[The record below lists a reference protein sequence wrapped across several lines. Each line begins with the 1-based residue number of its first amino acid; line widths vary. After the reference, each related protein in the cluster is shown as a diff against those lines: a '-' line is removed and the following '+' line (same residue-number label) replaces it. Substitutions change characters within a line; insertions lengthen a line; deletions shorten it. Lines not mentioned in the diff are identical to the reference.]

1 MGIHFHFGNF
11 SHILQGSLYMFPR
24 DLLLYFAKSGLEW
37 KYKRSEDFSFKMN
50 EAFVKKKSTYQF
62 FWEGLVQWFFGFCK
76 KLISLMY
83 YFSSSS
89 HSKMN
94 VKKKSTYQFFFP
106 GLPRLALVFS
116 KKLISSMYFFWGG
129 SHTKMN
135 EKKKSTYHFFFFT
148 PASENLGSGLKLI
161 FSFIST
167 NILFFYIFP
176 YKHHEIQKSG
186 FEWKKQGKK
195 ITRKSKC
202 FHCIYYQ
209 NHL

>member
-1 MGIHFHFGNF
+1 MKPLSKKNPLINFFGKGWYND
-11 SHILQGSLYMFPR
+11 SS
-24 DLLLYFAKSGLEW
+24 DFAKSWFLSCIIFEVVLIQKW
-37 KYKRSEDFSFKMN
+37 MK
-50 EAFVKKKSTYQF
+50 KKKSTYQF
-62 FWEGLVQWFFGFCK
+62 FLRGSLPWFFGFCK